1 MDASKTARRVL
12 LPVIVV
18 VLAVG
23 YLAVGRGGWASAP
36 VTGVQGPAVRGMASM
51 SGKVTSSKPF
61 KAAQVYIRNSNM
73 RFMYMVF
80 TNAGQ
85 FRAVSLFPG
94 NYEVSVTA
102 KGFKSGVQK
111 LAVKAGDNPK
121 INVSLQEVASSN
133 QAEANPLQNLE
144 TLASSRIKVSFDT
157 YDSIYPPG
165 PGRDVAERTCIICH
179 GENFLPS
186 QPGSQSVWNARVDR
200 MMGKANFDR
209 AANSYAEG
217 LLSYRAQQ
225 FRFARQDREDL
236 VAYLV
241 KNFGD
246 GAPPRNVR
254 TVQETP
260 LDEAKLGKAMFME
273 YYVTEDPPGH
283 AVHAPEYAT
292 GPGAGRRRIQDVRF
306 DAEGNVYGSDRGIPR
321 RLVKLNPRT
330 GERKEWVTPHHK
342 SDVHEVLISPDGM
355 I

>member
-36 VTGVQGPAVRGMASM
+36 VTTVQAPASRSTGNMTGTVN
-51 SGKVTSSKPF
+51 SSKPF
-61 KAAQVYIRNSNM
+61 KAAQVYIRNVDM
-73 RFMYMVF
+73 RILYMVF

-94 NYEVSVTA
+94 NYEISATA
-102 KGFKSGVQK
+102 KGFKSDVRK
-111 LAVKAGDNPK
+111 LTVKAGDNPK
-121 INVSLQEVASSN
+121 VNLSLQEVASSN

-144 TLASSRIKVSFDT
+144 TLASSRVNVSFDI
-157 YDSIYPPG
+157 YDNIYPPG

-186 QPGSQSVWNARVDR
+186 QPGSAAVWNARVDR

-225 FRFARQDREDL
+225 FRFSRQDREDL
-236 VAYLV
+236 VAYMV
-241 KNFGD
+241 KNFGP

-273 YYVTEDPPGH
+273 YYVPEDPAGRGG
-283 AVHAPEYAT
+283 HAPEYAL
-292 GPGAGRRRIQDVRF
+292 PGG
-306 DAEGNVYGSDRGIPR
+306 G
-321 RLVKLNPRT
+321 
-330 GERKEWVTPHHK
+330 
-342 SDVHEVLISPDGM
+342 
-355 I
+355 